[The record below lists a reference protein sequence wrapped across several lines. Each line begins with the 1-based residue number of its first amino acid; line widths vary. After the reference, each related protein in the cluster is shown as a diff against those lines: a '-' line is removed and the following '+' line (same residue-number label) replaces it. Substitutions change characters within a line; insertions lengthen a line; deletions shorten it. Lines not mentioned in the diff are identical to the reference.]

1 MGKTNRYF
9 VLCLILVFSLEGYA
23 QEEQADFFYSGA
35 SVKREI
41 MRCGNSVMVCDTLDN
56 AMICIYNHNNQYWGK
71 DQHFTDNTQFTKEM
85 LLGNTNFILDTPG
98 QRRHMKTIV
107 DNAFSEEM
115 VTQLNGALFMVTVH
129 INSSDGTVAGV
140 GFTFDKGDEYENIH
154 IGVYKEIEDEIK
166 NNLVFEL
173 TPLAQKLNFN
183 QLFWLQCPK
192 GIAEESATE
201 TEEGADGG
209 TTSSN
214 NNSLQTDL
222 GGAVTDRGTTSS
234 GGLATPI
241 IGGLVT
247 P

>member
-1 MGKTNRYF
+1 
-9 VLCLILVFSLEGYA
+9 
-23 QEEQADFFYSGA
+23 
-35 SVKREI
+35 
-41 MRCGNSVMVCDTLDN
+41 
-56 AMICIYNHNNQYWGK
+56 MICIYNNKNQYWGK

-201 TEEGADGG
+201 TEEDTDGG
-209 TTSSN
+209 TTSGN

-222 GGAVTDRGTTSS
+222 GGVITDRGTTSS
-234 GGLATPI
+234 GGLATPT

>member
-1 MGKTNRYF
+1 MF
-9 VLCLILVFSLEGYA
+9 LLLSQMIYA
-23 QEEQADFFYSGA
+23 QEVQDDIFYKNSD
-35 SVKREI
+35 VKRQYIEYGESI
-41 MRCGNSVMVCDTLDN
+41 FVCDTLDN

-209 TTSSN
+209 TTSGN
-214 NNSLQTDL
+214 NNNLQTDL
-222 GGAVTDRGTTSS
+222 GGVITDRGTASG
-234 GGLATPI
+234 GGLATPT

>member
-1 MGKTNRYF
+1 M
-9 VLCLILVFSLEGYA
+9 LCMFLLLSQMIYA
-23 QEEQADFFYSGA
+23 QEVQDDIFYKNSD
-35 SVKREI
+35 VKRQYIEYGESI
-41 MRCGNSVMVCDTLDN
+41 FVCDTLDN

-201 TEEGADGG
+201 TEEDADGG
-209 TTSSN
+209 TTSGN
-214 NNSLQTDL
+214 NNSVQTDL
-222 GGAVTDRGTTSS
+222 GGAVTDRGTTSG
-234 GGLATPI
+234 GGLATPT